1 MNTSD
6 KRNILENE
14 PAMTILRNAAAQL
27 KALGVH
33 CIVSPLSLPQG
44 ISVSLHAG
52 TSAVVS
58 TAADVASERGGEYAH
73 AVETNKQFSA
83 MVANALADQAIMP
96 DYIAAMGRENNTN

>member
-1 MNTSD
+1 MDQS
-6 KRNILENE
+6 NILNNDL
-14 PAMTILRNAAAQL
+14 AMAILRDAAEKL

-44 ISVSLHAG
+44 VSVSLHAG